1 MVTMNT
7 RNKLMLLLSV
17 WCLASVGVASTD
29 AADTTPGAGAR
40 AGEATQARRTAR
52 RNMRSRQRSNIIMN
66 DRHHYNSINNDEKHS
81 LLRGSSEDI
90 NKNSHDNYDNEQR
103 GLIIGGE
110 DAPIGRYP
118 SMVYLSDRKDAL
130 SCGGTLISPSVVLT
144 AGHCEIALV
153 IEAVFGRY
161 DLEDDNVEDH
171 NTAPNTTAGV
181 TSGTTESEQRY
192 ERVRIKQ
199 EIQHPEYNRNSLRY
213 DVMLVVLE
221 HPPKFLE
228 NETNFTFMK
237 LHHTDDGDSDEND
250 RSGQPMGDVRDMIQG
265 RTTAPSALGTSTPEH
280 DDELIAL
287 GWGHTV
293 ASRGPRATFLQQTM
307 LGYVPNDICLQ
318 SRENS
323 ISYQG
328 RIHED
333 MMCTFAPG
341 RDTCNG
347 DSGGPVIVPGRD
359 PADDVQVGIVSW
371 GEDCADPIFPGVA
384 SRVSH
389 SYDWIERWVCALDG
403 LDAPDWFDCREDSTY
418 SPSPTSSP
426 TWFGQT
432 TTPTTP
438 TVDVIISLH
447 LDVFANELSW
457 KLSDSLGNIVDE
469 RPTGYYRYDN
479 FVNETVLLTPGDEY
493 KFEVMDSY
501 GDGIVDDG
509 YYQIFAG
516 NGVDLLVDG
525 VGGFGRFETHMFVAP
540 QLPVPEPESEPELE
554 EASITASATRT
565 TDQRIHSKPSQEES
579 SRGTNPTN
587 GSGGR
592 TGQDLSSLGKLW
604 DP

>member
-7 RNKLMLLLSV
+7 RNKLMLFLSV
-17 WCLASVGVASTD
+17 WCLASVGVAATY
-29 AADTTPGAGAR
+29 AADT
-40 AGEATQARRTAR
+40 ATQAAAAVPTRRTAR
-52 RNMRSRQRSNIIMN
+52 RRIRSRKRSNIISN
-66 DRHHYNSINNDEKHS
+66 DQHYYSNMNNDENHS
-81 LLRGSSEDI
+81 LLRGRKMYN
-90 NKNSHDNYDNEQR
+90 NKNSKDRHIDER

-118 SMVYLSDRKDAL
+118 SMVYLSDRADAL
-130 SCGGTLISPSVVLT
+130 SCGGTLISPTVVLT

-161 DLEDDNVEDH
+161 DLEKEEEEDIGT
-171 NTAPNTTAGV
+171 NTSAGV
-181 TSGTTESEQRY
+181 TRTAESKQGY

-213 DVMLVVLE
+213 DAMLVVLE

-228 NETNFTFMK
+228 NATDFTFMK
-237 LHHTDDGDSDEND
+237 LHHMGGGGSDEND
-250 RSGQPMGDVRDMIQG
+250 RSGIPMGDVRDMIQG
-265 RTTAPSALGTSTPEH
+265 RTTTPSALGTSTPEH
-280 DDELIAL
+280 DEELIAL

-293 ASRGPRATFLQQTM
+293 ASRGPRATFLQQTK

-347 DSGGPVIVPGRD
+347 DSGGPVIVPGSI

-403 LDAPDWFDCREDSTY
+403 LDAPEWFDCREDSTY

-457 KLSDSLGNIVDE
+457 KLTDSLGNIIDE

-479 FVNETVLLTPGDEY
+479 FVNETVALTPGDEY

-516 NGVDLLVDG
+516 NGVDILVDG

-540 QLPVPEPESEPELE
+540 QLLDQEREPELE
-554 EASITASATRT
+554 KNSIAASTTRT

-579 SRGTNPTN
+579 TRGETPSN
-587 GSGGR
+587 GLGGR
-592 TGQDLSSLGKLW
+592 TGQDLSPLGNLW